1 MTSHNNILRHSLTL
15 ILLILGSAC
24 SNHHYYHEIEQKLG
38 TNGRV
43 TSQHHLS
50 AYYPSGI
57 GLNFPGYIIG
67 LEDSSPE
74 RVSHDGDLII
84 EDPVEAGMD
93 ITRISNTMRE
103 YYLPFISH
111 IHRYEGNRYGKG
123 NCALYSLYQNAH
135 RSIMPFCDNAS
146 DIANHAVDVPRSA
159 FRNSWQAIEVFKQ
172 ELNRAISSGQYSH
185 MIISMMGLDTAQ
197 EESIRNF
204 RSIAWSIRETAGE
217 EFKPLFIGITW
228 PSFLD
233 GRWLDP
239 VWELAAYPFKAD
251 EADRLGLSWLGILMH
266 EVIIPLSSQ
275 LPTSIISHSFGT
287 RALSMATC
295 VGPAIRNGEMPRVYA
310 EGQIEK
316 LIGFGAAFSLERLR
330 DKSIPFY
337 EDINYP
343 NACDKAKSLV
353 LTTTDKD
360 TAVKLAVWADLAG
373 HHGYYEPY
381 CNSAEL
387 PYTIACGKADIEGN
401 LQIPYQT
408 APQLFYIDTSELMRY
423 AIPGTQGGAH
433 SDIFRPEVGR
443 MLWTIL
449 QNQQ

>member
-1 MTSHNNILRHSLTL
+1 MTIYHSVTRNLITL
-15 ILLILGSAC
+15 VLVLLGSAC
-24 SNHHYYHEIEQKLG
+24 TNQHYYHEIEKKLG

-43 TSQHHLS
+43 NAQHHLS

-74 RVSHDGDLII
+74 RISRDGDLVI
-84 EDPVEAGMD
+84 ENPPEAGMD
-93 ITRISNTMRE
+93 IARITDTMRE

-123 NCALYSLYQNAH
+123 NCALYTLYQNNH
-135 RSIMPFCDNAS
+135 RPIIPFCSTAES
-146 DIANHAVDVPRSA
+146 LSKAAVNQPRSA
-159 FRNSWQAIEVFKQ
+159 YRNSWEAINIFKR
-172 ELNRAISSGQYSH
+172 ELRRQVASGQYSH

-204 RSIAWSIRETAGE
+204 RSIAWSIHEAAGE
-217 EFKPLFIGITW
+217 EFRPLFIGITW

-239 VWELAAYPFKAD
+239 VWELAAYPYKAD
-251 EADRLGLSWLGILMH
+251 EADRLGLSWLGVLMH
-266 EVIIPLSSQ
+266 DVIIPLSEQ
-275 LPTSIISHSFGT
+275 IPTSVISHSFGT

-295 VGPAIRNGEMPRVYA
+295 VGPAIRNGERPRLYA

-330 DKSIPFY
+330 NKVIPLY

-343 NACDKAKSLV
+343 NACEKVRSLV
-353 LTTTDKD
+353 ITASDKD
-360 TAVKLAVWADLAG
+360 SAVQLAIWADLAG
-373 HHGYYEPY
+373 NYAYYGEY
-381 CNSAEL
+381 CDSKKL
-387 PYTIACGKADIEGN
+387 PYRVSCAKANSEGH
-401 LQIPYQT
+401 LQIPYDT
-408 APQLFYIDTSELMRY
+408 APKLFYIDTSELMRY
-423 AIPGTQGGAH
+423 AIPGTQGGSH
-433 SDIFRPEVGR
+433 SDIFRPQVGR

-449 QNQQ
+449 QNHQ